1 MRDGGGGDEQGDA
14 FCSSS
19 ETLRLDEVLYGKG
32 FGSLVIQKV
41 WFKRIYALFRLAE
54 GKVLAERL

>member
-19 ETLRLDEVLYGKG
+19 ETLRLDEVLYGNTKG
-32 FGSLVIQKV
+32 FWIPG
-41 WFKRIYALFRLAE
+41 YTE
-54 GKVLAERL
+54 GMV